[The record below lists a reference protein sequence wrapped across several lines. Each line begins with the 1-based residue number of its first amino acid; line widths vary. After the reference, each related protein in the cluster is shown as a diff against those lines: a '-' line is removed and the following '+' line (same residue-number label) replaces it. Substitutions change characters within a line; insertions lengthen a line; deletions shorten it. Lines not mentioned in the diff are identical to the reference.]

1 MEHADS
7 VGKMCE
13 LDALKQD
20 EHSDT
25 EKLSVCA
32 CAFRLVQRE
41 NQTKATMCWAPL
53 LFCSFADNS
62 VLAVLETLGEEIF
75 GWTLHLVYDW
85 SVSWESA
92 GVCGQLVSLDV

>member
-25 EKLSVCA
+25 EKLSMCA

-41 NQTKATMCWAPL
+41 NQT
-53 LFCSFADNS
+53 NS